1 MGCLIAS
8 FGFVGL
14 LFGIAVS
21 FGITFKGFYTNF
33 SLTRNPY
40 ISDGYIQRAIQKEIQ
55 NRTLREYMEDLTR
68 QSHFQG
74 EQGLVLSYSLLQ
86 QIKKFFETLIKYN
99 FREDS
104 ITRWIG
110 AKFKNTIDRDE
121 MSEMRVEKK
130 CYTVLLSYPNENS
143 GNEVKLLDDQNNEI
157 EVQRSN
163 EPGA

>member
-1 MGCLIAS
+1 MYFGYDTGIRSIAFLDPFENKITSTINAKKGKRMGCLIAS

-55 NRTLREYMEDLTR
+55 NTTLREYMEDLTR

-74 EQGLVLSYSLLQ
+74 EQGLVHSHLML
-86 QIKKFFETLIKYN
+86 
-99 FREDS
+99 
-104 ITRWIG
+104 
-110 AKFKNTIDRDE
+110 
-121 MSEMRVEKK
+121 RV
-130 CYTVLLSYPNENS
+130 SS
-143 GNEVKLLDDQNNEI
+143 
-157 EVQRSN
+157 
-163 EPGA
+163 